1 MVERQ
6 GTSTQGGAGVG
17 IVGYGA
23 YVPRFRLP
31 ATEPGRVWGGCGA
44 RPLIRE
50 IAVPGIDEDVVTMS
64 IEIARNALAR
74 AGIAAAELGAVWVG
88 SESHPYAVK
97 PTGTVVAEAVG
108 AAPVTLAADL
118 QFACKAGTEALQ
130 ACFGLV
136 GARMASHAL
145 AIGVDTAQSRPGDAL
160 ELTAGAGGAGFVV
173 GPATE
178 AVAELEGC
186 ASFVSDTPD
195 FWRRPGAQY
204 PSHAGR
210 FTGEPAYLH
219 HVVAAGR
226 ALLAR
231 LGASPAD
238 YAHAVFHQPNPKL
251 PERAARQ
258 LGFSGEQLRAGMLVD
273 RIGNT
278 YAGSALL
285 GLTAV
290 LDVARAGERVFLG
303 SYGSGAGSDAISLR
317 VTERLHDR
325 RARARTTRDY
335 IAQRVELDYAEYAR
349 HCGKI
354 SRE

>member
-1 MVERQ
+1 MAEPQVTPMR
-6 GTSTQGGAGVG
+6 GGAGVG

-23 YVPRFRLP
+23 YVPRCRLP

-44 RPLIRE
+44 APPIRE
-50 IAVPGIDEDVVTMS
+50 IAVPGFDEDVITMS
-64 IEIARNALAR
+64 IEIARNAIAR
-74 AGIAAAELGAVWVG
+74 AGIAAADLGAVWVG

-97 PTGTVVAEAVG
+97 PTGTLVAEAIG
-108 AAPVTLAADL
+108 ATPLTLAADL

-130 ACFGLV
+130 ACLGLV

-160 ELTAGAGGAGFVV
+160 EVTAGAGGAGFVV
-173 GPATE
+173 GPAAE
-178 AVAELEGC
+178 AIAELEGC
-186 ASFVSDTPD
+186 LSFVSDTPD
-195 FWRRPGAQY
+195 FWRRPGAHY
-204 PSHAGR
+204 PSHAAR
-210 FTGEPAYLH
+210 FTGEPGYLH

-226 ALLAR
+226 ALLER

-238 YAHAVFHQPNPKL
+238 YAHAVLHQPNPKF
-251 PERAARQ
+251 PERAGKQ
-258 LGFSGEQLRAGMLVD
+258 LGFSVEQLRAGMLVD

-290 LDVARAGERVFLG
+290 LDVARPGERVFLV

-317 VTERLHDR
+317 VTDRLHDLHP
-325 RARARTTRDY
+325 RARSTRDY
-335 IAQRVELDYAEYAR
+335 IAQRVELDYAVYAR

-354 SRE
+354 ARE